1 MLVLTRR
8 QNESIRI
15 YDQVQVTVLGVKGS
29 QVRLGVQAPKEVP
42 VHREEIYQRIQAE
55 KSLQKNMNIEPKE
68 DIE

>member
-29 QVRLGVQAPKEVP
+29 QVRLGIQAPKEVP
-42 VHREEIYQRIQAE
+42 VHREEIYKRIQ
-55 KSLQKNMNIEPKE
+55 
-68 DIE
+68 